1 MNEKVT
7 ITEFLNN
14 MKYYAEIVL
23 KEDILIERY
32 GKPIFVI
39 SDPAK
44 YKMERMKK
52 LKGILNTDIPYEI
65 ILEVR
70 EF

>member
-1 MNEKVT
+1 MKKET

-39 SDPAK
+39 SDPTK

-52 LKGILNTDIPYEI
+52 LKGILNTDIPYEK
-65 ILEVR
+65 ILEGR

>member
-1 MNEKVT
+1 MKKVT

-14 MKYYAEIVL
+14 MKYYAEIIL

-52 LKGILNTDIPYEI
+52 LKGILNTDIPYEK
-65 ILEVR
+65 ILEGR

>member
-1 MNEKVT
+1 MKKVT

-39 SDPAK
+39 SDPTK
-44 YKMERMKK
+44 YKSERMKK
-52 LKGILNTDIPYEI
+52 LKGILNTDIPYEK
-65 ILEVR
+65 ILEGR

>member
-1 MNEKVT
+1 MKKVT

-39 SDPAK
+39 SDPTK

-52 LKGILNTDIPYEI
+52 LKGILNTDIPYEK
-65 ILEVR
+65 ILEGR

>member
-1 MNEKVT
+1 MKKVT
-7 ITEFLNN
+7 ISEFLNN
-14 MKYYAEIVL
+14 MKYYAENVL

-39 SDPAK
+39 SDPTK

-52 LKGILNTDIPYEI
+52 LKGILNTDIPYEK
-65 ILEVR
+65 ILEGR

>member
-1 MNEKVT
+1 MKKIT

-52 LKGILNTDIPYEI
+52 LKEILNTDIPYEKY
-65 ILEVR
+65 
-70 EF
+70 

>member
-23 KEDILIERY
+23 NEDILIERY

-39 SDPAK
+39 SNPAK

-52 LKGILNTDIPYEI
+52 LKGILNTDISYEK
-65 ILEVR
+65 ILEVK

>member
-1 MNEKVT
+1 MKKVT

-39 SDPAK
+39 SD
-44 YKMERMKK
+44 
-52 LKGILNTDIPYEI
+52 
-65 ILEVR
+65 
-70 EF
+70 

>member
-1 MNEKVT
+1 MKKVT
-7 ITEFLNN
+7 ISEFLNN
-14 MKYYAEIVL
+14 MKYYGEIVL

-39 SDPAK
+39 SDPTK

-52 LKGILNTDIPYEI
+52 LKGILNTDIPYEK
-65 ILEVR
+65 ILEGR

>member
-7 ITEFLNN
+7 ITEFSNN

-52 LKGILNTDIPYEI
+52 LKGILNTDISYEK

>member
-1 MNEKVT
+1 MKKVT
-7 ITEFLNN
+7 ISEFLNN

-39 SDPAK
+39 SDPTK

-52 LKGILNTDIPYEI
+52 LKGILNTDIPYEK
-65 ILEVR
+65 ILEGR